1 MFKRKGF
8 LNTFSFRILMTKK
21 KEIKEEVVE
30 LNKKIKAVLE
40 KERVTAEISDESNLL
55 YDRSRFGERV
65 GEKIQYSLIEGLF
78 LLETKRMDIIN
89 DKRKKIKFDDF
100 LIKSRKFDK
109 NFWVKYCVFKD
120 LRSRGYIV
128 KTALKFGAEF
138 RVYDR
143 GVKPGE
149 DHAKWIVYP
158 VHESTVTTWHE
169 FAAKNRV
176 AHSTRK
182 RLLIGVVDDEAEV
195 SYWEVSWI
203 RP

>member
-1 MFKRKGF
+1 MPRKKEVEEVE
-8 LNTFSFRILMTKK
+8 IKK
-21 KEIKEEVVE
+21 KV
-30 LNKKIKAVLE
+30 KAVFE
-40 KERVTAEISDESNLL
+40 KDRVSAEVSDDSTALFDK
-55 YDRSRFGERV
+55 SRFGERV
-65 GEKIQYSLIEGLF
+65 GEKYQYSSVEGLF
-78 LLETKRMDIIN
+78 LFETKRMEVKDGKGKKLKI
-89 DKRKKIKFDDF
+89 DDYLKRARR
-100 LIKSRKFDK
+100 LDK
-109 NFWVKYCVFKD
+109 NFWIRYNVFKD

-143 GVKPGE
+143 GIKPGE

-158 VHESTVTTWHE
+158 VHETSVTTWYE